1 MSHFAILLGGPVTVT
16 ARLRRQIA
24 GARVIAADGGIVHAA
39 PLGLEPELWI
49 GDFDSSPP
57 ELIARYR
64 HLPREVLPRDKAM
77 TDGALAIEAARA
89 RGASALVLVG
99 GLGGQADHVLGHY
112 GLALRLARAGLA
124 SCLTSGNEEAHPL
137 VPGDTGLDIA
147 PGTRFSIVALA
158 DLDGLRIEGARWPL
172 AGLDVAL
179 GSTLTLSNEATGPV
193 RLALRGGYG
202 MVLVFPL
209 D

>member
-1 MSHFAILLGGPVTVT
+1 M
-16 ARLRRQIA
+16 ARSPSKQRA
-24 GARVIAADGGIVHAA
+24 PADRAEA
-39 PLGLEPELWI
+39 SRAQGLE
-49 GDFDSSPP
+49 
-57 ELIARYR
+57 AV
-64 HLPREVLPRDKAM
+64 HQRD
-77 TDGALAIEAARA
+77 LAQA
-89 RGASALVLVG
+89 RGALVLVG